1 MKKGRRS
8 LTQRVVWALTG
19 SAALLIVALC
29 AVFYL
34 AFDQMEDGMVDA
46 VLATEAVRLQEQL
59 RQGQPIPHQQSH
71 TALGAMLQSWL
82 IATPQDAALLP
93 EPLRQLPLGAHILTP
108 GDKTWH
114 VIVADTPSGK
124 LYLRYDATVHE
135 ARVYEF
141 GWIVLALGGL
151 FIVLAFLLAKWLG
164 SLVVGPVVDLTNRL
178 SGWAPGAPDI
188 TVRRDDEVGRLIEA
202 FNRVQ
207 NQVEVSI
214 AFEREFAFNLGHE
227 IRTAL
232 TAIRSDAELLL
243 MDPALSERGRQ
254 RLQRM
259 TMHVD
264 TIVSSLA
271 SAESLN
277 RDMPV
282 ANTEVHVRNCI
293 EEAWLGLEAEA
304 GRQGLVFVNDVPD
317 SLVRVLDPYA
327 LLMVSRNLIRNAA
340 DHAAPAALVVSQS
353 GKNSIAFADNGAG
366 IAPDALPLVF
376 ERYFS
381 FGRRD
386 AWSANALPGQF
397 APDARPDPRR
407 GLGLAI
413 AKQVCER
420 NGWALTVRS
429 EQNGPHAGT
438 VFTLRFSA

>member
-1 MKKGRRS
+1 MTKGRRS

-19 SAALLIVALC
+19 SAALLIIVLC
-29 AVFYL
+29 VVFYL
-34 AFDQMEDGMVDA
+34 AFDQMEDDMVDA
-46 VLATEAVRLQEQL
+46 VLATEAAHLQEQL
-59 RQGQPIPHQQSH
+59 RQGQPIPRQQSH
-71 TALGAMLQSWL
+71 TALGAVLQSWL
-82 IATPQDAALLP
+82 ITTAQDTALLP
-93 EPLRQLPLGAHILTP
+93 EPLRLLQPGSYILTP

-114 VIVADTPSGK
+114 VIVADTSTGK

-141 GWIVLALGGL
+141 GWIVLALGSL
-151 FIVLAFLLAKWLG
+151 FIMLAFVLAKWLA
-164 SLVVGPVVDLTNRL
+164 SLVVEPLVDLTNRM

-207 NQVEVSI
+207 NQVEVSM
-214 AFEREFAFNLGHE
+214 AFEREFASNLGHE

-232 TAIRSDAELLL
+232 TAIRSDGELLL

-264 TIVSSLA
+264 TISSSLA
-271 SAESLN
+271 SAESLS

-282 ANTEVHVRNCI
+282 ANTEVHVRDCI

-304 GRQGLVFVNDVPD
+304 GRQGLIFVNDVPD

-327 LLMVSRNLIRNAA
+327 LLMVVRNLIRNAA
-340 DHAAPAALVVSQS
+340 DHAAPAALVVSQT
-353 GKNSIAFADNGAG
+353 GKDSIAFADNGAG

-386 AWSANALPGQF
+386 TLPADGASDQ
-397 APDARPDPRR
+397 AEPDVRPDPRR

-413 AKQVCER
+413 AKQVCEH
-420 NGWALTVRS
+420 NGWALTVHS
-429 EQNGPHAGT
+429 QQDGPHAGT
-438 VFTLRFSA
+438 VFTLRFGH